1 MMGFTGVML
10 AFTIGSYI
18 LGHYKLNAKYGFYY
32 CIALIA
38 ISLPIIAFAPTPM
51 IAFWA
56 VFAEGIGVGLFYL
69 TVHTYELTETRDD
82 ERDFYSS
89 VLSTGNRIIGL
100 IGPLIA
106 TTIFIIS
113 ENMFHIPGYILLFII
128 SPCVVMMGVLCF
140 DGIQD
145 YIPRKVEFADVTHFF
160 SEKRNLLAQLYIG
173 GSGMKDMIETVI
185 PPLVIYAILGTE
197 IKVGIYNTILAIFG
211 TVVVILVGHKRNA
224 GNRMKVFGYSS
235 AVVSLALIY
244 LGVNF
249 DLTSLI
255 IFSIINSTINPLMS
269 SASHVIALQTMESI
283 GREGKD
289 FYSTMIL
296 RDFSLWFWRII
307 TGGALLLLLANSNG
321 QQNALSTGLFTMA
334 FLIMLAFF
342 GAKIFFD
349 EFKRVQNKA

>member
-1 MMGFTGVML
+1 
-10 AFTIGSYI
+10 
-18 LGHYKLNAKYGFYY
+18 
-32 CIALIA
+32 
-38 ISLPIIAFAPTPM
+38 
-51 IAFWA
+51 
-56 VFAEGIGVGLFYL
+56 
-69 TVHTYELTETRDD
+69 
-82 ERDFYSS
+82 
-89 VLSTGNRIIGL
+89 
-100 IGPLIA
+100 
-106 TTIFIIS
+106 
-113 ENMFHIPGYILLFII
+113 
-128 SPCVVMMGVLCF
+128 
-140 DGIQD
+140 
-145 YIPRKVEFADVTHFF
+145 
-160 SEKRNLLAQLYIG
+160 
-173 GSGMKDMIETVI
+173 
-185 PPLVIYAILGTE
+185 
-197 IKVGIYNTILAIFG
+197 
-211 TVVVILVGHKRNA
+211 
-224 GNRMKVFGYSS
+224 MKVFGYSS